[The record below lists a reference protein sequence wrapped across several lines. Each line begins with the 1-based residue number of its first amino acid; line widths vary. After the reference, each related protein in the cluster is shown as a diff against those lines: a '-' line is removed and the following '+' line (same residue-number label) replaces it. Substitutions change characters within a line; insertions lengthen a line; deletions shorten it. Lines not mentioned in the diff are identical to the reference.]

1 MMVNNVR
8 RTGLLQNAVAHN
20 DDAVSDGHRFNLVM
34 RYVNHGRFVNF
45 VDADKLRPRLLA
57 KLGIKVGKR
66 FVKQKVR
73 RLFYQRP
80 AQCNTLLLAAG
91 KVFRLAVFVALQIQN
106 FQCFRSAPF
115 NFVLAQLLDFQTEG
129 NVIPY
134 GKECYPIRKGAGT
147 ARSFGTPLPRC
158 ALREARR

>member
-80 AQCNTLLLAAG
+80 AQGNTLLLSAG
-91 KVFRLAVFVALQIQN
+91 KVFRLAVFVAL
-106 FQCFRSAPF
+106 
-115 NFVLAQLLDFQTEG
+115 
-129 NVIPY
+129 
-134 GKECYPIRKGAGT
+134 
-147 ARSFGTPLPRC
+147 
-158 ALREARR
+158 

>member
-1 MMVNNVR
+1 MVNNVR
-8 RTGLLQNAVAHN
+8 RACLLQNAVAHN

-106 FQCFRSAPF
+106 FQCFRSTPF
-115 NFVLAQLLDFQTEG
+115 NFVLAQLLDF
-129 NVIPY
+129 
-134 GKECYPIRKGAGT
+134 
-147 ARSFGTPLPRC
+147 
-158 ALREARR
+158 